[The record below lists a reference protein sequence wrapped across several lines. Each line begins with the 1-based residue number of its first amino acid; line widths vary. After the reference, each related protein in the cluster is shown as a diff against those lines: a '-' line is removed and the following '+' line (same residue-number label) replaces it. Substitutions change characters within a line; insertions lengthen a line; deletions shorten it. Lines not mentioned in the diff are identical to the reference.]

1 MKKIIC
7 DVCGKEIED
16 AHLVIPK
23 HFWWVVPSFKI
34 GNKYDVCREC
44 WQETRKLLKEK
55 NKE

>member
-23 HFWWVVPSFKI
+23 HFWWVVPSWKI
-34 GNKYDVCREC
+34 ANKYDVCREC
-44 WQETRKLLKEK
+44 WKETRNLLKERS
-55 NKE
+55 KE